1 MAKVFIISAL
11 VLIIIVSTL
20 FYLRYFLE
28 EEFFMDVD
36 FEHLNWYAVHT
47 SSRHEDVVHMRLEAK
62 EISVFLPK
70 IEVWSKRKDRKKRIR
85 IPLFRGYLF
94 VHVELEKHIWLEV
107 LKTPGV
113 ARIVGNQKEP
123 VPIPDQQ
130 IDSIRILLEND
141 VLLTP
146 VPYLQ
151 IGQRVKIM
159 NGPLIGVEGILM
171 KTDTRK
177 NKLVVSVDL
186 LMRSL
191 CVELDTIDVEPII

>member
-1 MAKVFIISAL
+1 
-11 VLIIIVSTL
+11 
-20 FYLRYFLE
+20 
-28 EEFFMDVD
+28 MDKLS
-36 FEHLNWYAVHT
+36 EHINWYAVHT
-47 SSRHEDVVHMRLEAK
+47 SSRHEDMVNTRLSAK
-62 EISVFLPK
+62 KIQVFLPK
-70 IEVWSKRKDRKKRIR
+70 IEVWSRRKDRKKRIR

-113 ARIVGNQKEP
+113 ARIVGSQKEP
-123 VPIPDQQ
+123 IPIPDQQ

-151 IGQRVKIM
+151 IGQRVRIM
-159 NGPLIGVEGILM
+159 NGPLTGVEGILM

-191 CVELDTIDVEPII
+191 CVELDTIDVEPVI

>member
-1 MAKVFIISAL
+1 
-11 VLIIIVSTL
+11 
-20 FYLRYFLE
+20 
-28 EEFFMDVD
+28 MDKPFD
-36 FEHLNWYAVHT
+36 YINWYAVHT
-47 SSRHEDVVHMRLEAK
+47 SCRHEDMVHMRLAAK
-62 EISVFLPK
+62 EIPAFLPK

-85 IPLFRGYLF
+85 VPLFRGYLF
-94 VHVELEKHIWLEV
+94 VHVELDKHIWLEV

-123 VPIPDQQ
+123 IPIPDQQ

-159 NGPLIGVEGILM
+159 NGPLTGVEGILM
-171 KTDTRK
+171 KTDARK

-186 LMRSL
+186 LKRSL
-191 CVELDTIDVEPII
+191 CVELNTIDVEPVL

>member
-1 MAKVFIISAL
+1 
-11 VLIIIVSTL
+11 
-20 FYLRYFLE
+20 
-28 EEFFMDVD
+28 MDKL
-36 FEHLNWYAVHT
+36 FEHINWYAVHT
-47 SSRHEDVVHMRLEAK
+47 SSRHEDMVNMRLAAK
-62 EISVFLPK
+62 EIPVFLPK
-70 IEVWSKRKDRKKRIR
+70 IEVWSRRKDRKKRIR

-94 VHVELEKHIWLEV
+94 VHVELEKRIWLEV

-159 NGPLIGVEGILM
+159 NGPLTGVEGILM

-191 CVELDTIDVEPII
+191 CVELDTIDVEPVI

>member
-1 MAKVFIISAL
+1 
-11 VLIIIVSTL
+11 
-20 FYLRYFLE
+20 
-28 EEFFMDVD
+28 MDTI
-36 FEHLNWYAVHT
+36 FEHINWYAVHT
-47 SSRHEDVVHMRLEAK
+47 SSRHEDMVYMRLDAK
-62 EISVFLPK
+62 EIQVFLPK

-94 VHVELEKHIWLEV
+94 VHVELDKHIWLEI

-123 VPIPDQQ
+123 LPIPEEQ
-130 IDSIRILLEND
+130 ISSIRILLDND

-151 IGQRVKIM
+151 IGQMVRIVH
-159 NGPLIGVEGILM
+159 GPLTGVEGILL
-171 KTDTRK
+171 KTDTKK

-186 LMRSL
+186 LKRSL